1 MTERRDRIHE
11 LISGLKQQ
19 RDELGVRMHLAG
31 SEAKQEWNRLDDK
44 VNQLTHRFD
53 PLKHAVGETADD
65 LWVSLKLLGEELQHG
80 FERIRKSL

>member
-19 RDELGVRMHLAG
+19 RDELAVRMHLAG

-44 VNQLTHRFD
+44 VNQLAHRYD
-53 PLKHAVGETADD
+53 PLKHAVDETADD
-65 LWVSLKLLGEELQHG
+65 LWVSLKLLGEELRHG

>member
-19 RDELGVRMHLAG
+19 RDELAVRMHLAG
-31 SEAKQEWNRLDDK
+31 AEAKQEWNRLDDT

-53 PLKHAVGETADD
+53 PLKHAVGETTDD
-65 LWVSLKLLGEELQHG
+65 LWVSLKLLGEELQQG